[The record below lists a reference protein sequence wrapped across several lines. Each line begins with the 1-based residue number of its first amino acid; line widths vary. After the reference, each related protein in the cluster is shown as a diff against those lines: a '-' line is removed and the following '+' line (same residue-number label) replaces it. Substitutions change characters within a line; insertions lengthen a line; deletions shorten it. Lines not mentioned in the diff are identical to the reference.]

1 MNKLRFIATEL
12 GMGGN
17 DKDGHDMDGPLTG
30 SDTQLMSVIN
40 GLREQ
45 MKNAD
50 AAGFSMDQAYEF
62 IRQGLSNIED
72 DAEKNEGLIN
82 QLQSATFEELI
93 EKFCEV
99 AGCEKREGHEGK
111 EDDMMS
117 QFHNFFMS
125 LQTRLQE

>member
-1 MNKLRFIATEL
+1 
-12 GMGGN
+12 
-17 DKDGHDMDGPLTG
+17 
-30 SDTQLMSVIN
+30 
-40 GLREQ
+40 